1 MQHIKFNKG
10 VSLIDCSNVDE
21 DTCVQI
27 CKKDNVVIMLEAT
40 KLLEIADKIDRNCN
54 IIVKGEEK

>member
-10 VSLIDCSNVDE
+10 VSLIECSDVNK
-21 DTCVQI
+21 DTCVQM
-27 CKKDNVVIMLEAT
+27 CKRDNVVIILEAP

-54 IIVKGEEK
+54 VIVKGEEK